1 VLVAQAALVI
11 ARVASGEP
19 VVQEALAGL
28 VAQVAQEALAGLAAQ
43 VAQEA
48 LAELVVRVAPVELE
62 LVIGPAVG
70 PQRVIGPVEAEQEL
84 VQVVAALEHVQ
95 GEAEL
100 GLVRVAVP
108 LRTKSAI
115 APHHRGLVPV
125 LGAEDLAAEVE
136 TTREPAAAEA
146 VIAWEVAE

>member
-1 VLVAQAALVI
+1 VAQAALVI
-11 ARVASGEP
+11 ARAASGEP
-19 VVQEALAGL
+19 
-28 VAQVAQEALAGLAAQ
+28 VAQEALAGLAAQ

-48 LAELVVRVAPVELE
+48 LAELVVLVAQEALAELVVRVVELE
-62 LVIGPAVG
+62 RSQEEAEQVL
-70 PQRVIGPVEAEQEL
+70 GPVAAEQEL

-108 LRTKSAI
+108 LRTKSVI

-125 LGAEDLAAEVE
+125 LGAGDLAAEVE
-136 TTREPAAAEA
+136 TTREPVAAEA
-146 VIAWEVAE
+146 VIAWEVEE